1 MNVFLPKPESNGVVS
16 HLLEHKPLQFWTIL
30 PGVAVQQQD
39 EQEIFSFL

>member
-16 HLLEHKPLQFWTIL
+16 HLLEHELLQFWTIL
-30 PGVAVQQQD
+30 PVQQHH